1 MDVNSVNHICVGKLN
16 LVELAGSEKVAKK
29 LHRWGESVI

>member
-1 MDVNSVNHICVGKLN
+1 MDVISVNHIFVGKLN

-29 LHRWGESVI
+29 AVQVR